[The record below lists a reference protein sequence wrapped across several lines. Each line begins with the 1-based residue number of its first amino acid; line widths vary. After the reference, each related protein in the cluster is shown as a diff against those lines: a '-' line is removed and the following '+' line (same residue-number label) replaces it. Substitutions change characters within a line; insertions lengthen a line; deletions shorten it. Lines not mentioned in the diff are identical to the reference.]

1 MFIHIVKVNL
11 RNLKNVMIQKTK
23 LERQGVCRNV
33 SKFKVESVKCVKTL
47 NWPIQDFS
55 WILSV
60 LNIFI

>member
-33 SKFKVESVKCVKTL
+33 SKFKVESVKCVKTP
-47 NWPIQDFS
+47 N
-55 WILSV
+55 
-60 LNIFI
+60 